1 MGASKCLWHA
11 DCHHLLFVPR
21 RSAGTGARMKRL
33 LGLAVLTAGLAVPA
47 HAQAPRAMA
56 ASMAPS
62 PMSSGSG
69 GGGGGFGGG
78 SSSGGGKLTS
88 YPVARFN
95 VTSVSGSQQDYIPST
110 FVSYDEAVAAGRAIL
125 NAPPKSL
132 DEVARETSTNRR
144 ETAKLALVQDAN
156 GNAVIQPR

>member
-1 MGASKCLWHA
+1 
-11 DCHHLLFVPR
+11 
-21 RSAGTGARMKRL
+21 MKRL
-33 LGLAVLTAGLAVPA
+33 LGLAVLTVGLAVPA

-56 ASMAPS
+56 VGMTPS
-62 PMSSGSG
+62 PTTSG

-78 SSSGGGKLTS
+78 SSCGGGKLTS

-156 GNAVIQPR
+156 GNAIIQPR